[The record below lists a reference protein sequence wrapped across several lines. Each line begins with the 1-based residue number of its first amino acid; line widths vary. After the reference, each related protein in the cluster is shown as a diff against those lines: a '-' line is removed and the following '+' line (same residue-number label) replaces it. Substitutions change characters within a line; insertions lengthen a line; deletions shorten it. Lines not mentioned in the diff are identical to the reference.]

1 MSEQMREEFEAWRLG
16 NFCGGVDRLEKR
28 SHAPEVYYYTAEQ
41 ESWTSWQAS
50 RAALVIELP
59 ADCQL
64 SRDGLD
70 ECHLAGQMR
79 DDIINAIHAAGV
91 KTK

>member
-1 MSEQMREEFEAWRLG
+1 VELNGLGDYAIVWVQGAWLG
-16 NFCGGVDRLEKR
+16 WV
-28 SHAPEVYYYTAEQ
+28 
-41 ESWTSWQAS
+41 AS

-59 ADCQL
+59 ADCHL

-79 DDIINAIHAAGV
+79 DDIINAIHAAGI